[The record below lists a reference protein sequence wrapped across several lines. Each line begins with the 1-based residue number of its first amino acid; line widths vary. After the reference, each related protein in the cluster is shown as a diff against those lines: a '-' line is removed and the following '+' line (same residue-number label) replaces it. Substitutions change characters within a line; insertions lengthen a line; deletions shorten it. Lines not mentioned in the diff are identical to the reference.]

1 MATKKRKVYFYR
13 LNLTHQK
20 DIDRNTI
27 KEVPLTNL
35 EIEKKFQNIYDKKT
49 SILSS
54 GRRAIS
60 VTTLSGDYVVEI
72 LSFSDHRALIKIG
85 QQNPANT
92 VALRDVS
99 TLETEDVPM
108 SKTQMLELYT
118 FALIDFETG
127 IVSYIGI
134 NGAPKISA
142 IRNLFD
148 NNLISEGTYATLAII
163 LSQKALENLFKKK
176 IISKVTLTIAVPEDR
191 VLRDIGVSTNDF
203 YDLKDVK
210 TSMATYSLVAKRNKN
225 IFIDRK
231 SLIDWI
237 SEIRQKYGDN
247 LKKMSI
253 NAKNYD
259 ENSETYDLLQ
269 ANLTKTVILESDE
282 NISPTQKEYL
292 EALEDTYNK
301 NKDEL
306 ISCSRS

>member
-13 LNLTHQK
+13 LNLIHQK

-27 KEVPLTNL
+27 KEAPLTNL

-72 LSFSDHRALIKIG
+72 LSFSNHRALIKIG

-92 VALRDVS
+92 VALRDTS

-108 SKTQMLELYT
+108 RKTQMLELFT
-118 FALIDFETG
+118 FALIDFETC

-148 NNLISEGTYATLAII
+148 NNLAAENTYATLAII

-176 IISKVTLTIAVPEDR
+176 IISKVTLTIAVPEDMKIWIR
-191 VLRDIGVSTNDF
+191 HLLSLKLNVREMQALITTFVSLFRGT
-203 YDLKDVK
+203 
-210 TSMATYSLVAKRNKN
+210 MATIYLHTSRRAKYSAMSVTGKA
-225 IFIDRK
+225 
-231 SLIDWI
+231 STLI
-237 SEIRQKYGDN
+237 
-247 LKKMSI
+247 L
-253 NAKNYD
+253 
-259 ENSETYDLLQ
+259 
-269 ANLTKTVILESDE
+269 
-282 NISPTQKEYL
+282 
-292 EALEDTYNK
+292 
-301 NKDEL
+301 
-306 ISCSRS
+306 